1 MSPHILDFSF
11 GLGVAFHPLV
21 ARLKHSINDL
31 RLLLIFSNP
40 MSESIRLPLVA
51 RIASFDRWAA
61 AARGARNPERVPG
74 LIAALRKATDGLECF
89 WKHLL

>member
-1 MSPHILDFSF
+1 MEVWEWLVTS
-11 GLGVAFHPLV
+11 HPLV

-31 RLLLIFSNP
+31 RLLFNFSNP
-40 MSESIRLPLVA
+40 AFESIRLPLVV

-61 AARGARNPERVPG
+61 AARGVRNPEWVPG
-74 LIAALRKATDGLECF
+74 LIAALREATDSLECF